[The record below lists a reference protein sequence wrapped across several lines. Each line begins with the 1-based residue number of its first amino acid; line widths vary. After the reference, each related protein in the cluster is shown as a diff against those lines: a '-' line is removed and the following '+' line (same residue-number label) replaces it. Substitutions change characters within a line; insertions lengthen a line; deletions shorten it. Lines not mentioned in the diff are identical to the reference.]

1 MIKVVVDKFIAYWLS
16 IFNIIKI
23 NLYIQ
28 NSYPEAL
35 PNLLDWD
42 YIDSICIS
50 LFFFLCNLYLCVV

>member
-16 IFNIIKI
+16 IFNYIKI
-23 NLYIQ
+23 DLKIQ

-42 YIDSICIS
+42 YIDIICIS
-50 LFFFLCNLYLCVV
+50 LFFFLCNL